1 MMLVAVAVEPVSCQ
15 HKHNSTERKMHL
27 LAISLQRVFIV
38 EAALEQVDS
47 MSGLQFGIDK
57 TSMKHLKYI
66 CINMML
72 THKMLTK

>member
-1 MMLVAVAVEPVSCQ
+1 
-15 HKHNSTERKMHL
+15 MHL

-47 MSGLQFGIDK
+47 MSGLQFGVDK
-57 TSMKHLKYI
+57 TLMKHLKYI

>member
-47 MSGLQFGIDK
+47 MSGLQFGVDK
-57 TSMKHLKYI
+57 NVNEAFKIYLH
-66 CINMML
+66 
-72 THKMLTK
+72 

>member
-1 MMLVAVAVEPVSCQ
+1 
-15 HKHNSTERKMHL
+15 MHL

-47 MSGLQFGIDK
+47 MSGLQFGVDN
-57 TSMKHLKYI
+57 TLMKHLKYI
-66 CINMML
+66 YIDMML

>member
-1 MMLVAVAVEPVSCQ
+1 MPAQ
-15 HKHNSTERKMHL
+15 TYSTERKMHL

-47 MSGLQFGIDK
+47 MSGLQFGVDN
-57 TSMKHLKYI
+57 TLMKHLKYI
-66 CINMML
+66 YIDMML